1 MPGRHGKQVTKRGR
15 SKRQR
20 PSQMENTLKDLMP
33 MFAASPVAPERRIE
47 KTQQGSAANPS
58 KAKAK
63 VAPAAQVQKSSKS
76 PVKKAAPPVVQL
88 NAKKNKA
95 IQQK

>member
-1 MPGRHGKQVTKRGR
+1 MKER
-15 SKRQR
+15 SI
-20 PSQMENTLKDLMP
+20 LKKLIAPKVEKKFANAVSVSPLMP